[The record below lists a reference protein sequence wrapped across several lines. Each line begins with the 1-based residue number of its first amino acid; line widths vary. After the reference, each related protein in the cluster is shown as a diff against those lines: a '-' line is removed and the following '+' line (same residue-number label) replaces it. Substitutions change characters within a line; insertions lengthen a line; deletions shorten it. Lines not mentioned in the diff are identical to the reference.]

1 MKAIIL
7 SGGLGT
13 RLRPLT
19 YETPKAL
26 IPVQG
31 KTLTEHV
38 IDVLKKLEINE
49 IILSI
54 GYLSEKIEK
63 YFGDGSK
70 FNLNIGYAIEKQA
83 MGTAGPLIL
92 LPKINETF
100 VMVNG
105 DNLFN
110 LDFKKMLQL
119 HKKNKAAATIAL
131 TKVEDPSHFGVAK
144 LQEDKILE
152 FIEKPKREEAPSN
165 WINSGYYILEPEV
178 FDIAKGKDFAMM
190 EKDIF
195 PKLAKDGKLF
205 GYRDTGQWFD
215 TGTFESYERV
225 KKEWNIKIN

>member
-70 FNLNIGYAIEKQA
+70 FNLKISYAIEKQA

-92 LPKINETF
+92 LPKINKTF

-119 HKKNKAAATIAL
+119 HKKNKAIATIAL
-131 TKVEDPSHFGVAK
+131 TKVEDSSHFGVAK

-178 FDIAKGKDFAMM
+178 FDIVKEKDFAMM

-195 PKLAKDGKLF
+195 PKLAKEGKLF
-205 GYRDTGQWFD
+205 GYRDNGQWFD

>member
-1 MKAIIL
+1 
-7 SGGLGT
+7 
-13 RLRPLT
+13 
-19 YETPKAL
+19 
-26 IPVQG
+26 
-31 KTLTEHV
+31 
-38 IDVLKKLEINE
+38 
-49 IILSI
+49 
-54 GYLSEKIEK
+54 
-63 YFGDGSK
+63 
-70 FNLNIGYAIEKQA
+70 

-92 LPKINETF
+92 LPKINKTF

-119 HKKNKAAATIAL
+119 HKKNKAIATIAL
-131 TKVEDPSHFGVAK
+131 TKVEDSSHFAVAK

-178 FDIAKGKDFAMM
+178 FDIVKEKDFAMM

-195 PKLAKDGKLF
+195 PKLAKEGKLF
-205 GYRDTGQWFD
+205 GYRDNGQWFD

>member
-19 YETPKAL
+19 YEIPKAL

-54 GYLSEKIEK
+54 GYLSEKIEE

-70 FNLNIGYAIEKQA
+70 FNLNISYAIEKQA
-83 MGTAGPLIL
+83 MGTAGPLML

-119 HKKNKAAATIAL
+119 HKKNKATATIAL

-152 FIEKPKREEAPSN
+152 FIEKPKKEEAPSN

-178 FDIAKGKDFAMM
+178 FDIAKEKDFAMM

-205 GYRDTGQWFD
+205 GYRDNGQWFD